1 MLKVKKQRNKP
12 NLKKQLSQRYRLNQR
27 KKLNQKRQ
35 LNQRR
40 QQRSL
45 TTILTLGMS
54 MSSIRKMDTQS
65 EEISIGL
72 SNSMLH
78 GVATVRNLL
87 QHG

>member
-1 MLKVKKQRNKP
+1 MLKAKKQRNKP
-12 NLKKQLSQRYRLNQR
+12 NLKNQLSQRYR
-27 KKLNQKRQ
+27 LNQKRQ

-45 TTILTLGMS
+45 ITILTLGMS
-54 MSSIRKMDTQS
+54 MSSTRKMDTQS

>member
-1 MLKVKKQRNKP
+1 MLKAKKQRNKP
-12 NLKKQLSQRYRLNQR
+12 NLKNQLSQRYR
-27 KKLNQKRQ
+27 LNQKRQ

-54 MSSIRKMDTQS
+54 MSSTRKMDTQS

-78 GVATVRNLL
+78 GVAIVRNLL